1 MYISMTAFN
10 PAYAKNALSQDE
22 SGSRAEAK
30 KKIRIVFIRI
40 IEHSSDRNAGS
51 WLHRT
56 YQMACLTRGCYRITP
71 PDMIS
76 NSPTRYIDK
85 GFHLIINKLE
95 EISVL
100 VY

>member
-1 MYISMTAFN
+1 VTAFN
-10 PAYAKNALSQDE
+10 PAYAKNALSEYE
-22 SGSRAEAK
+22 SGFRAEVK
-30 KKIRIVFIRI
+30 KKIRIAFTRI
-40 IEHSSDRNAGS
+40 IEHSSDWNAGS

-56 YQMACLTRGCYRITP
+56 NQIACLTRGCYRITP

-85 GFHLIINKLE
+85 GFRLIINKLE

>member
-1 MYISMTAFN
+1 MTAYN
-10 PAYAKNALSQDE
+10 PAYAKNALSEYE
-22 SGSRAEAK
+22 SGFRAEVK
-30 KKIRIVFIRI
+30 KKIRIAFTRI
-40 IEHSSDRNAGS
+40 IEHSSDWNAGS

-56 YQMACLTRGCYRITP
+56 NQIACLTRGCYRITP

-85 GFHLIINKLE
+85 GFRLIINKLE